1 MLARRRPIVRC
12 DRPCWSPNI
21 ARLFFRAVRE
31 GTRQVLML
39 RLPVA
44 PLKACVSYVSTST
57 SQSKLLQPQ
66 TPGAALEGSPGHPL
80 QQSGVPSPSP
90 SESSVVSILPACR
103 SRKRALKEDGALRA
117 ARPRSLRS
125 PTADKSHA
133 AGQSDRSCGQDAID
147 SYMCWPQ
154 NRTCENFEFSRL
166 YSATVL

>member
-1 MLARRRPIVRC
+1 MHVRTRASSSYLLARRRPIVRC

-103 SRKRALKEDGALRA
+103 SRKRALKKTAPSGRRGRDLC
-117 ARPRSLRS
+117 ARQPQTKAMR
-125 PTADKSHA
+125 PDK
-133 AGQSDRSCGQDAID
+133 AIEVAVKT
-147 SYMCWPQ
+147 
-154 NRTCENFEFSRL
+154 R
-166 YSATVL
+166 